1 MKVLTPHEVLE
12 LWECGSRLYP
22 LDQALLALRIT
33 LPDVDAETIADWPL
47 GGRNRALLELH
58 AACFG
63 SRLQAW
69 VECANCT
76 EKLEFDV
83 DARDLLGGPAAAA
96 PPDTSIRTNG
106 HTFRLPSSRD
116 LARAA
121 QESDANQGAIRV
133 LHACCLDGAPG
144 AWTERDVATIGEVL
158 AAADPAAELRLT
170 LTCPMCDGTQEEA
183 LDPVTFVWAELRALA
198 KRLLHD
204 IHTLASAYGWSEPE
218 ILRLS
223 DFRRSQYVEMAR
235 A

>member
-1 MKVLTPHEVLE
+1 MKALAPHDVLQ
-12 LWECGSRLYP
+12 LWERGSRLYP
-22 LDQALLALRIT
+22 LDQALLALRVAF
-33 LPDVDAETIADWPL
+33 PDVGIETIADWPL

-69 VECANCT
+69 VECAHCA

-83 DARDLLGGPAAAA
+83 DARDLLGGSDAAA

-116 LARAA
+116 LARAM
-121 QESDANQGAIRV
+121 QEADANQAAIRV
-133 LHACCLDGAPG
+133 LRTCCLDGTPG
-144 AWTERDVATIGEVL
+144 AWTEQDVAAIGEVL

-170 LTCPMCDGTQEEA
+170 LCCPMCAGTQEEV
-183 LDPVTFVWAELRALA
+183 LDPVAFVWAELRALA

-223 DFRRSQYVEMAR
+223 EFRRSQYVEMAR

>member
-1 MKVLTPHEVLE
+1 MKALAPHDVLE
-12 LWECGSRLYP
+12 LWERGSRLYP
-22 LDQALLALRIT
+22 LDQALLALRVAF
-33 LPDVDAETIADWPL
+33 PDVSADTIADWPL

-69 VECANCT
+69 VECTRCA

-83 DARDLLGGPAAAA
+83 DARDLLGEPGAAA
-96 PPDTSIRTNG
+96 PADTSVRANG
-106 HTFRLPSSRD
+106 HSFHLPSSRD

-121 QESDANQGAIRV
+121 QESNPSQGAIRV
-133 LHACCLDGAPG
+133 LQACCLDGIPG
-144 AWTERDVATIGEVL
+144 AWTEQDVTVIGEAL

-170 LTCPMCDGTQEEA
+170 LSCPLCAGTQEEA

-198 KRLLHD
+198 KHLLHD